1 MKHKDQRKKFE
12 TCILMVSKI
21 ENFLKTILFSIT
33 ISSSKLYVINLKL
46 DIISE
51 FSFFLEKKRGF
62 HLKVIQIALVDK
74 GL

>member
-51 FSFFLEKKRGF
+51 FSFFLEKKEDF
-62 HLKVIQIALVDK
+62 T
-74 GL
+74 